1 MPQLTR
7 EELAGFLP
15 HSGAMRLI
23 DCVESWD
30 MSNIRCRT
38 SSHHDPENPLRQ
50 HTQLD
55 AITGLEYAAQAMGLH
70 VGLQDHPEAQKGMIG
85 YIGGARDV
93 RFLIER
99 LDDCSSELIIDAT
112 RMFEDDRSFL
122 YEFALSSGGRT
133 VMTGR
138 ASLFLKALQ
147 R

>member
-15 HSGAMRLI
+15 HSGAMCLI

-30 MSNIRCRT
+30 ESSIRCRT

-55 AITGLEYAAQAMGLH
+55 AVAGLEYAAQAMGLH
-70 VGLQDHPEAQKGMIG
+70 VGLHEHTEVRKGMVG
-85 YIGGARDV
+85 YIGGVRDV
-93 RFLIER
+93 QLSIER

-122 YEFALSSGGRT
+122 YEFALSAGGQT

-147 R
+147 L